1 MQGGDS
7 PSVKAAG
14 LPNIIGSGGWGE
26 LFPAMEPD
34 RCSGAL
40 WINTEH
46 KRKGSG
52 STDNGNYTIDFDA
65 SKSNQIYG
73 SSSTV
78 QPPSICLIPQIR
90 F

>member
-1 MQGGDS
+1 M
-7 PSVKAAG
+7 KAAG

-26 LFPAMEPD
+26 RLASIDTD

-46 KRKGSG
+46 ERKGSAA
-52 STDNGNYTIDFDA
+52 TDTGNCTIDFDA

-73 SSSTV
+73 ASSTV
-78 QPPSICLIPQIR
+78 QPPALMLIPQLR
-90 F
+90 Y

>member
-1 MQGGDS
+1 M
-7 PSVKAAG
+7 KAAG
-14 LPNIIGSGGWGE
+14 LPNIIGSGGWCE
-26 LFPAMEPD
+26 RLDSIEPD

-46 KRKGSG
+46 KRKGSAA
-52 STDNGNYTIDFDA
+52 TDNGNCTIDFDA

-78 QPPSICLIPQIR
+78 QPPSIVLLPQIK